1 MVRRKRQNKGDNLM
15 NKIKIFLINSFLLIF
30 IISCSSD
37 SNLQDINFENGLAYK
52 DGNLFSGIASDY
64 YNEGTVIK
72 NTISFEDGKTIKK
85 AYFSESGDLIADE
98 IFLNNKISQR
108 INYLDGEIFVVK
120 DFNKNTIEAND
131 LLCEEECIYENVTLE
146 DLVISAITIKNVT
159 FKNSKFK
166 NVSFEG
172 AKFRPDDVAL
182 LDNFKI
188 IDSSLENLKFGENV
202 AASYLT
208 LDNVTGKIEVL
219 IEQDEQAIISLK
231 ISNSDIEDFVLK
243 NSHVGR
249 FTDECYSSP
258 NWENCVLNLS
268 LETQNSSF
276 KNFTFLNFSEQ
287 SRNNTTIN
295 SITPILSFKNTTI
308 DSLNGLI
315 VGMDAS
321 GDPINN
327 AFLCDGLEVKDGKIP
342 IIADYCFDMDSKFD
356 QFGVKDFEKS
366 YLPNNSLYLIAKYA
380 LEKPTDYENINYSTN
395 RERDQRY
402 ALAVGDQEYLE
413 KHISEVYKELLDFGS
428 FPPNAKFYDISK
440 CADSNLFYPQDKQW
454 RRGYNSQDCAPEV
467 FDTSDFITWQ
477 SLPEEFNSDVGEMQR
492 ELITSSMNYLQTY
505 TVYEDGVRKGIR
517 REAYE
522 KKNPLIDSEVALNRY
537 LEHYYDLSTL
547 QNCYRGREAK
557 EALDLLGTVK
567 NEIPTITETYADRV
581 ARGWAILANE
591 SVSDNFAV
599 SQFKQCLEG
608 NVSIYVSQNTNAYS
622 PLAKLAVKIQTD
634 LSLYADLEERK
645 KEEAKRKKRQQRK
658 ELFADFKKSPSGE
671 ACNILKEDDGAF
683 IINYYFSGSLEA
695 KNARL
700 ERAYNACLSCYFNL
714 FSTTLGDEDFKKF
727 LDGSL
732 RKSNREIGFTVGDVR
747 KMMMCPVAGAD
758 NKVRDLFARTLN

>member
-1 MVRRKRQNKGDNLM
+1 M
-15 NKIKIFLINSFLLIF
+15 
-30 IISCSSD
+30 SCSSD
-37 SNLQDINFENGLAYK
+37 SNLQDINFENELAYK

-64 YNEGTVIK
+64 YDEGTIIK

-202 AASYLT
+202 AASNLI

-219 IEQDEQAIISLK
+219 IEQGEQARISLK
-231 ISNSDIEDFVLK
+231 ISNSDIEDFFLK
-243 NSHVGR
+243 STHEGR
-249 FTDECYSSP
+249 FNEECYNSP
-258 NWENCVLNLS
+258 NWKNCVLNLS

-276 KNFTFLNFSEQ
+276 KNFTFLNFSAQ
-287 SRNNTTIN
+287 GGRTIN
-295 SITPILSFKNTTI
+295 TVTPILSFKNTTI

-315 VGMDAS
+315 IGMDAS

-342 IIADYCFDMDSKFD
+342 MIADYCFDMDSKFD

-366 YLPNNSLYLIAKYA
+366 YLPDNSLYLIAKYA
-380 LEKPTDYENINYSTN
+380 LEKPTGYENINYSTN
-395 RERDQRY
+395 REKDQRY

-413 KHISEVYKELLDFGS
+413 KHISEVYKELLGFGDVS
-428 FPPNAKFYDISK
+428 PDAKFYDISK

-454 RRGYNSQDCAPEV
+454 RRGYNNKQDCAPNE
-467 FDTSDFITWQ
+467 FYASDFITWQ
-477 SLPEEFNSDVGEMQR
+477 SLPEEFNSDVGEMQK
-492 ELITSSMNYLQTY
+492 ELITSSMNYFQTY

-522 KKNPLIDSEVALNRY
+522 KKNSLLDSEVALNKF
-537 LEHYYDLSTL
+537 LDHYYDFSSL
-547 QNCYRGREAK
+547 QNCYRGKEAK

-567 NEIPTITETYADRV
+567 NEIPKTTETYVDRV
-581 ARGWAILANE
+581 GRSWAILANE
-591 SVSDNFAV
+591 SVSDNIAV
-599 SQFKQCLEG
+599 SKFKQCLEG

-622 PLAKLAVKIQTD
+622 PIAKLAVNIQTD
-634 LSLYADLEERK
+634 LSMYEDLEKRK

-658 ELFADFKKSPSGE
+658 ELFADFKKSPTGE
-671 ACNILKEDDGAF
+671 GCNMLKEGDGAF

-714 FSTTLGDEDFKKF
+714 FSTALGDEDFKKF
-727 LDGSL
+727 MDGNL
-732 RKSNREIGFTVGDVR
+732 NKSNREIGFSARDVR
-747 KMMMCPVAGAD
+747 KILMCPVAGAD
-758 NKVRDLFARTLN
+758 NKVRDLYARGLN